1 MMIKRRET
9 KNQEKNHED
18 VDTVLSLYWEK
29 KEEKLIG
36 TDNKLMKKLK
46 RRLSA
51 AFRPG
56 SNNNVSITSSGGSYY
71 DSDCGYGSCHS
82 GIFGHGHQ
90 SFSSIAICFHNR
102 LLIAEKKMEKSFRQI
117 NLNPSHLKC
126 FKKEVF
132 PVSEA
137 RNNIV
142 IGYGMM
148 SAPLHGRTWTLS
160 ESMSHLSDK
169 NGAIMEECVVDPT
182 ALLRVSRGGTAGRR
196 YDTNVNYINGM
207 HVPPP
212 RTHSLYYP
220 RGYNN
225 SSRNSYYGSNACK
238 YFPSF

>member
-1 MMIKRRET
+1 
-9 KNQEKNHED
+9 
-18 VDTVLSLYWEK
+18 
-29 KEEKLIG
+29 
-36 TDNKLMKKLK
+36 MKKLK

-56 SNNNVSITSSGGSYY
+56 SNNNVSITSSGGSFY
-71 DSDCGYGSCHS
+71 DSEC
-82 GIFGHGHQ
+82 
-90 SFSSIAICFHNR
+90 
-102 LLIAEKKMEKSFRQI
+102 
-117 NLNPSHLKC
+117 
-126 FKKEVF
+126 
-132 PVSEA
+132 EA

-148 SAPLHGRTWTLS
+148 SAPLHGRAWTLS

-169 NGAIMEECVVDPT
+169 NGAIMEECGVDPT

-220 RGYNN
+220 RGYN
-225 SSRNSYYGSNACK
+225 SRRNSYYGSNACK
-238 YFPSF
+238 FFFSKTNVARRTQSTFSL